1 MARVAVRCEDVRKRF
16 VIRRG
21 RARTFQE
28 AALAL
33 FQGGQAFGQR
43 DEFWALDGVSFSV
56 EAGRTLGIIGRN
68 GAGKSTLVRILTGAL
83 TPDSGLVV
91 VNGEGWRLRN
101 PRHAQDLGIGVVY
114 QDFHLFN
121 HLSVAENIFSS
132 SPHPPSRF
140 GVSARREM
148 YAQSHELLA
157 TSLPNF
163 LS

>member
-68 GAGKSTLVRILTGAL
+68 GAGKSTLLK
-83 TPDSGLVV
+83 
-91 VNGEGWRLRN
+91 
-101 PRHAQDLGIGVVY
+101 
-114 QDFHLFN
+114 
-121 HLSVAENIFSS
+121 
-132 SPHPPSRF
+132 
-140 GVSARREM
+140 
-148 YAQSHELLA
+148 LLA
-157 TSLPNF
+157 GTMQPTSGRMIANGKVF
-163 LS
+163 GLSLIHI